1 MVLVTVSLPFSL
13 VSLEASVL
21 YNYIIFTD
29 TSLSLLNESV
39 VDPSG
44 CVFLQGAVA
53 IQKWRHSI
61 ISLTAVVQHP
71 HTSKFRFDIC

>member
-1 MVLVTVSLPFSL
+1 M
-13 VSLEASVL
+13 
-21 YNYIIFTD
+21 YNYIMFTD

-53 IQKWRHSI
+53 IQKWQRSVI
-61 ISLTAVVQHP
+61 GLTAVVQHP
-71 HTSKFRFDIC
+71 YTSKFRFDSI